1 MNQSEV
7 IVTKQSSSTNSRQE
21 VQSRTRLNPT
31 GGCRLM
37 NKQCQEI
44 RPVVQKRTWS
54 NQQVNWLPQI
64 DDEQLNPNVDWRQQ
78 RWLRQTSSAV
88 ARSQGRLDS
97 AVRSGTGRRRG
108 SLAGTR
114 RLRHLDWRCPAG
126 NGLENNNDLKDRA
139 TIVAWIEDGGDG
151 RQKKKTGL
159 RWDSVET

>member
-1 MNQSEV
+1 
-7 IVTKQSSSTNSRQE
+7 
-21 VQSRTRLNPT
+21 
-31 GGCRLM
+31 
-37 NKQCQEI
+37 
-44 RPVVQKRTWS
+44 
-54 NQQVNWLPQI
+54 
-64 DDEQLNPNVDWRQQ
+64 
-78 RWLRQTSSAV
+78 LRQTSSAV

-151 RQKKKTGL
+151 RQKKKLDYDGIL
-159 RWDSVET
+159 WKPSSDSMLGIMDDCID